1 MEPAAHAR
9 PVLHGPYMDN
19 FAEMRDLFQAAGAA
33 IQVADGVAL
42 GKELEQLVGE
52 PARAERMGQ
61 AGQGIV
67 AAHRGAT
74 KRTADLVD
82 TLL

>member
-1 MEPAAHAR
+1 M
-9 PVLHGPYMDN
+9 GN
-19 FAEMRDLFQAAGAA
+19 FAEMRDLFHAAGAA

-42 GKELEQLVGE
+42 GQDLEDLVKE
-52 PARAERMGQ
+52 PARAERMGK
-61 AGQGIV
+61 AGRDIV
-67 AAHRGAT
+67 EAHRGAT